1 MVTKAYHRFK
11 QRCDY
16 YDSDLELCDLLVR
29 SFRAT
34 PDSNQMLSTAL
45 GSNTTDHPYLGRR
58 RNTQNSRNVVGGHFR
73 KTFYGSF
80 IKDIYEDFEEFV
92 SETMARAAQKGVDP
106 SRFLGDVKPTVDA
119 KTLLGAGSWDSVVRI
134 ISNDIFRKLENERS
148 TIKVVKGLT
157 SRLDFD
163 LPDLVI
169 DTAMAYLDARHM
181 LVHQDG
187 KADAEYRQKYP
198 HIAVDSGKISLT
210 RQFATD
216 AKLAVDELAK
226 AIDQQIIAKNLIRPE
241 DMHP

>member
-1 MVTKAYHRFK
+1 MTTKAYHRFK

-16 YDSDLELCDLLVR
+16 YDSDLELCDLLVS
-29 SFRAT
+29 SFRNI
-34 PDSNQMLSTAL
+34 PDSNQMLATAL
-45 GSNTTDHPYLGRR
+45 GSNSADHPYLGRR
-58 RNTQNSRNVVGGHFR
+58 RNTQNSRNVMGGHFR
-73 KTFYGSF
+73 RTFYGSF

-92 SETMARAAQKGVDP
+92 SETMTRAAQKGVDP

-119 KTLLGAGSWDSVVRI
+119 KTLLSAGNWDSVVRI

-157 SRLDFD
+157 TRLNFD
-163 LPDLVI
+163 LPDLII

-187 KADAEYRQKYP
+187 RADAEYRQKYP
-198 HIAVDSGKISLT
+198 HITVDNGKISLT
-210 RQFATD
+210 RLFATN
-216 AKLAVDELAK
+216 AKSAVDDLAK
-226 AIDQQIIAKNLIRPE
+226 AIDDQIIANNLVRPE